1 MSTTAQTITIPLS
14 EYQSLQSSVAQLRN
28 ELSWLKRQ
36 LFGTK
41 SERFIPNDHQTEL
54 DFGIEKSTVQVEE
67 QEINYTRKTVKKT
80 SGHGRQEMPSHLPF
94 EDIVIEPQEEVKD
107 SEKIGDE
114 ITWEYEYNPGT
125 LFVRRYIRPKYSLKT
140 TGQIII
146 GTLPERPVD
155 KGNFG
160 PGIMSTVT
168 TDKYLY
174 HLPLNRQ
181 IQKFRNEFK
190 TDFAESTFCDLIK
203 QTVFWLEP
211 VYNQKK
217 SRLLQ
222 STYIQADETPIPVLV
237 KNRKGKT
244 HKGFYWVYYD
254 PVDKIVL
261 FEYRTGRG
269 REGPN
274 EFLKEYS
281 GIVQVDGYAGYNDL
295 FQKNHVIRA
304 GCMAHVRRK
313 FESALEYDRAAA
325 EHALSMIGRWFDIER
340 DAKKSEL
347 TFGQRCD
354 LRSDIMKSEFKE
366 FREWMLLEASNHI
379 PQSPVR
385 KAMEYALGQWDG
397 FNPFFSDGRVELSNN
412 LVENAIRP
420 VALGRKNYLFK
431 GSEQAA
437 QRGAVIYS
445 IIATAKLHGKEPRE
459 YIKTLLEKLP
469 NEKSNNLESY
479 LPWNIKL

>member
-1 MSTTAQTITIPLS
+1 MKTAESITIPLS
-14 EYQSLQSSVAQLRN
+14 EYHGLQSSIVHLQN
-28 ELSWLKRQ
+28 ELSWFKRQ

-41 SERFIPNDHQTEL
+41 SERFIPNDHQIEL
-54 DFGIEKSTVQVEE
+54 DLDVGKNTVQVDE
-67 QEINYTRKTVKKT
+67 QEISYTRKTVKKT
-80 SGHGRQEMPSHLPF
+80 SGHGRQEMPSHLPY

-125 LFVRRYIRPKYSLKT
+125 LFVRRYIRPKYSLKA

-190 TDFAESTFCDLIK
+190 TDFAESSFCDLIK

-211 VYNQKK
+211 VYELQKTTLLK
-217 SRLLQ
+217 S
-222 STYIQADETPIPVLV
+222 SYIQADETPIPVLV

-274 EFLKEYS
+274 EFLKKYS
-281 GIVQVDGYAGYNDL
+281 GVVQVDGYAGYNDL
-295 FQKNHVIRA
+295 FQKKHVTRA

-313 FESALEYDRAAA
+313 FESALEYDRASA
-325 EHALSMIGRWFDIER
+325 EHALSMIGRWFNIER
-340 DAKKSEL
+340 DAKKHEL

-354 LRSDIMKSEFKE
+354 MRSDIMKSEFKE
-366 FREWMLLEASNHI
+366 FREWMLLETANHL

-397 FNPFFSDGRVELSNN
+397 FAPFFDDGRVELSNN

-431 GSEQAA
+431 GSESAA

-445 IIATAKLHGKEPRE
+445 VIATAKLHGKEPRE
-459 YIKTLLEKLP
+459 YIKTLLERLP
-469 NEKSNNLESY
+469 AENSNNIDSY